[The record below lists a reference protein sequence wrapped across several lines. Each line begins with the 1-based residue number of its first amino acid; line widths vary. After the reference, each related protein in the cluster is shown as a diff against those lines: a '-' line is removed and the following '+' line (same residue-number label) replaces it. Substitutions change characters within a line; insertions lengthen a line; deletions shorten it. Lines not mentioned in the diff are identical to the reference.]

1 MHARVSERLSSWKLP
16 IFMEVTQSISF
27 IISAT
32 NYIDFNILDFNATEP
47 YDSLAASFAGCRAV
61 LRENV
66 EGYKASNRIERK
78 STCYPA
84 IDQVFD
90 AGTREFPGPG

>member
-1 MHARVSERLSSWKLP
+1 
-16 IFMEVTQSISF
+16 MEVTQSISF

-32 NYIDFNILDFNATEP
+32 NYIDIKILDFNATGP

-78 STCYPA
+78 STCYPTKRA
-84 IDQVFD
+84 SSAESVGDLRLRKLSKSMI
-90 AGTREFPGPG
+90 